1 MADLAE
7 RLTNRID
14 VYGKI
19 EFKNELEE
27 KDYKFDKIKSVWSE
41 IATGSGMLRTLP
53 GNMSYANISH
63 KITIRSKSIPNITN
77 DMYFIF
83 KGQRYDIQYFNP
95 SYKYQD
101 SIEIFCSLVVE

>member
-1 MADLAE
+1 MADLSE

-14 VYGKI
+14 VYGNV
-19 EFKNELEE
+19 EFENELLE
-27 KDYKFDKIKSVWSE
+27 KDYKFNKIKSVWSE
-41 IATGSGMLRTLP
+41 ITTGSGMLKSLP
-53 GNMSYANISH
+53 GNTSYANISH
-63 KITIRSKSIPNITN
+63 KITIRSKSIPNLTK

-101 SIEIFCSLVVE
+101 SVEIFCSLVVE